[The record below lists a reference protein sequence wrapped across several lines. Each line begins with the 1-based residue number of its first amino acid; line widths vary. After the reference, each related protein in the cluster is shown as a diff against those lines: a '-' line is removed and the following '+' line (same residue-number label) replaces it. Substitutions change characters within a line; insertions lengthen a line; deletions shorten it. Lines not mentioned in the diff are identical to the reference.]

1 MKRAAIL
8 TLILGLLTAL
18 AAPIGA
24 QSLSEARR
32 EREQVL
38 QQKAQ
43 AASRLDT
50 LRSTDAQVEAALADL
65 DAHLRTA
72 RAQAIAATQAA
83 EVARAE
89 LTAAQARL
97 EEARK
102 RIATLHKQVVDRAV
116 EAYISPRS
124 DAWGEVLSARD
135 LGDLAQRQA
144 LLDSVAAHDMDV
156 LDELDAAEEDLAEQE
171 AQLKVLDEKAC
182 EREAAAEAALA
193 SVAAARAEKARLAA
207 ASDQRI
213 AGQIAEIEA
222 LGAASGRLEAVI
234 REAEA
239 AASSGTP
246 GAASAAG
253 LIWPVRGQVTSG
265 YGMRWGRM
273 HEGIDVGASTGTPI
287 WAAKAGRVIHS
298 GWMNGY
304 GNVVV
309 IDHGEGFTT
318 VYAHQSRLGT
328 SNGASVDRGQ
338 VIGYVGSTGRSTGPH
353 LHFETRFSGSPRNPM
368 NYLP

>member
-32 EREQVL
+32 EREQVR

-50 LRSTDAQVEAALADL
+50 LRSTDAQIEAALADL

-72 RAQAIAATQAA
+72 RAQSVAATQAA
-83 EVARAE
+83 EAARAE
-89 LTAAQARL
+89 LVAAQARL
-97 EEARK
+97 EETRQ
-102 RIATLHKQVVDRAV
+102 RIVTLRQQVVDRAV

-171 AQLKVLDEKAC
+171 AQLKVLDEKAR

-193 SVAAARAEKARLAA
+193 AAAAARAEKARLAA
-207 ASDQRI
+207 ANDQRI

-222 LGAASGRLEAVI
+222 LGAASSRLESVI
-234 REAEA
+234 RAAEA
-239 AASSGTP
+239 TSSAP

-253 LIWPVRGQVTSG
+253 LIWPVRGPVTSG

-298 GWMNGY
+298 GWMSGY

-309 IDHGEGFTT
+309 IDHGGGFTT
-318 VYAHQSRLGT
+318 VYAHQSRIAAGD
-328 SNGASVDRGQ
+328 GASVDRGQ

-353 LHFETRFSGSPRNPM
+353 LHFETRFGGSPRNPM